1 MNMNTKEKVKA
12 IEKKLLIF
20 LNKYTEN
27 TQKDVKKRQFNF
39 MEKRSVGKPKR

>member
-1 MNMNTKEKVKA
+1 MNMNTKEKLKV
-12 IEKKLLIF
+12 IEKKLLMF

-27 TQKDVKKRQFNF
+27 TQKNVKKRKFNF